1 MHIILKKVDVVIVKF
16 FSYNYFSVYI
26 KKYCVKRKK
35 QTDTANE
42 KITTTKNKRNMKR
55 GTCVICRTTK
65 TQFIKAPKG
74 SSLLN
79 KFINNLPVEMHLLG
93 HNFTGPG
100 TKLNKRLNPDLT
112 PKSWSKPLNRVDKAA
127 YHHDVC
133 YLKNNDT
140 ATRNAVC
147 DKNMLKEL
155 KGIYNPTIRERM
167 ERGLV
172 SSLIGTKARFGWG
185 LNEKKLQL

>member
-1 MHIILKKVDVVIVKF
+1 M
-16 FSYNYFSVYI
+16 
-26 KKYCVKRKK
+26 YCVKCKK
-35 QTDTANE
+35 TTNTSNE
-42 KITTTKNKRNMKR
+42 LVIETKNNRRMKR
-55 GTCVICRTTK
+55 GTCVVCGKTK
-65 TQFIKAPKG
+65 TQFVKFTRGG
-74 SSLLN
+74 SVLN
-79 KFINNLPVEMHLLG
+79 KFINNLPVEMHLPG

-112 PKSWSKPLNRVDKAA
+112 PKKWSKPINRVDKAA
-127 YHHDVC
+127 YNHDIC

-140 ATRNAVC
+140 MTRNAVC
-147 DKNMLKEL
+147 DKNMLKKL

-185 LNEKKLQL
+185 LNKKKLHY

>member
-1 MHIILKKVDVVIVKF
+1 MK
-16 FSYNYFSVYI
+16 
-26 KKYCVKRKK
+26 
-35 QTDTANE
+35 
-42 KITTTKNKRNMKR
+42 KITSTKTKRNMKQ
-55 GTCVICRTTK
+55 GTCVICGTTK

-74 SSLLN
+74 GSLLN
-79 KFINNLPVEMHLLG
+79 KVINNLPVEMHLLS
-93 HNFTGPG
+93 HNFTGSG

-112 PKSWSKPLNRVDKAA
+112 PKSWSKPINRVDKAA

-140 ATRNAVC
+140 TTRNAVC

-155 KGIYNPTIRERM
+155 KGIYNPTIRERI

>member
-1 MHIILKKVDVVIVKF
+1 M
-16 FSYNYFSVYI
+16 
-26 KKYCVKRKK
+26 YCVKCKK
-35 QTDTANE
+35 TTNTSNE
-42 KITTTKNKRNMKR
+42 SVITTKNNRRMKR
-55 GTCVICRTTK
+55 GTCTVYGTVK
-65 TQFIKAPKG
+65 TQFVKSTKG
-74 SSLLN
+74 GSVLN
-79 KFINNLPVEMHLLG
+79 KFINNLPVEMHLPG

-112 PKSWSKPLNRVDKAA
+112 PKKWSKPINRVDKAA
-127 YHHDVC
+127 YNHDIC

-185 LNEKKLQL
+185 LNKKKLHY

>member
-1 MHIILKKVDVVIVKF
+1 M
-16 FSYNYFSVYI
+16 
-26 KKYCVKRKK
+26 YCVKCKNS
-35 QTDTANE
+35 TNTSNE
-42 KITTTKNKRNMKR
+42 LVIETKNNRRMKR
-55 GTCVICRTTK
+55 GTCVVCGKNK
-65 TQFIKAPKG
+65 TQFVKSSKG
-74 SSLLN
+74 GSILN
-79 KFINNLPVEMHLLG
+79 KMINSLPVEMHLPG

-112 PKSWSKPLNRVDKAA
+112 PKKWSKPINRVDKAA
-127 YHHDVC
+127 YNHDIC
-133 YLKNNDT
+133 YLKNTDT
-140 ATRNAVC
+140 VTRNAVC

-185 LNEKKLQL
+185 LNKKKLHH

>member
-1 MHIILKKVDVVIVKF
+1 M
-16 FSYNYFSVYI
+16 N
-26 KKYCVKRKK
+26 
-35 QTDTANE
+35 
-42 KITTTKNKRNMKR
+42 
-55 GTCVICRTTK
+55 K
-65 TQFIKAPKG
+65 TQFIKSPKS

-79 KFINNLPVEMHLLG
+79 KVINNLPVEMHLPR

-100 TKLNKRLNPDLT
+100 TKLNKRLNPDFT
-112 PKSWSKPLNRVDKAA
+112 PKKWSKPINRVDKAA
-127 YHHDVC
+127 YHHDIC

-155 KGIYNPTIRERM
+155 NRIYNPTIKERM

-172 SSLIGTKARFGWG
+172 SSLIGTKKRFGWG
-185 LNEKKLQL
+185 INKKKFRH

>member
-1 MHIILKKVDVVIVKF
+1 M
-16 FSYNYFSVYI
+16 
-26 KKYCVKRKK
+26 
-35 QTDTANE
+35 
-42 KITTTKNKRNMKR
+42 
-55 GTCVICRTTK
+55 
-65 TQFIKAPKG
+65 
-74 SSLLN
+74 
-79 KFINNLPVEMHLLG
+79 INSLPVEMHLPG

-112 PKSWSKPLNRVDKAA
+112 PKKWSKPINRVDKAA
-127 YHHDVC
+127 YNHDIC

-140 ATRNAVC
+140 TTRNAVC

-155 KGIYNPTIRERM
+155 KGIYNPTIREKM

-185 LNEKKLQL
+185 INKKKLYR